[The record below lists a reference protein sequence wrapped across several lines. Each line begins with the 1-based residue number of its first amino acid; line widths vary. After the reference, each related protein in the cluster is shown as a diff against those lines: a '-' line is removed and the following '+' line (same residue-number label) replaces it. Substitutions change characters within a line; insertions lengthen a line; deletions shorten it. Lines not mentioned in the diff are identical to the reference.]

1 MSDEKNKNNDQPLN
15 LYGDALVDLAKGRG
29 SDISSQRA
37 DDLDLAAVAFARKL
51 MERGIRPA
59 CADEACGAA
68 GQTLRLLEAGADVR
82 CFDIEDFSDDVACA
96 LALARE
102 RRGPGAPT
110 VGATFARRGL
120 TDERELGEL
129 DLYDIVC
136 CQRAIHYLTREQAAL
151 ALERIVSTMARGG
164 KLFLSASGMASELS
178 EGYEAGRG
186 SIHRRFGPLAPAMAE
201 KHGIR
206 ASVCLYS
213 KGELVDLMLRAG
225 LVVED
230 AWLSP
235 FGNAKA
241 VGRKGARVGR
251 LS

>member
-1 MSDEKNKNNDQPLN
+1 MSDEKNNKNEALN
-15 LYGDALVDLAKGRG
+15 IYGDALVDLAGGRG

-37 DDLDLAAVAFARKL
+37 DDLDLAAVAYARKL
-51 MERGIRPA
+51 MDRGIRPA

-82 CFDIEDFSDDVACA
+82 CFDIEDFSDDVTVA
-96 LALARE
+96 LALARA
-102 RRGPGAPT
+102 RRGPEAPT
-110 VGATFARRGL
+110 VGATFRRRGL
-120 TDERELGEL
+120 TDEREPGEL
-129 DLYDIVC
+129 DLYDVVC

-151 ALERIVSTMARGG
+151 ALERIVSTMAPGG

-178 EGYEAGRG
+178 DGYEAGGG
-186 SIHRRFGPLAPAMAE
+186 SIHRRFGPLAPSMAE

-213 KGELVDLMLRAG
+213 KGELVDLLLRAG
-225 LVVED
+225 LVAED
-230 AWLSP
+230 AWLSA

-241 VGRKGARVGR
+241 VGRKGDRVGR